1 MFLQEMIMEVDE
13 DSDGSVD
20 FYEFIAMMALKKAQD
35 AEEAE
40 LHKMFHVFDR
50 NRDGFITAEELQHA
64 MQKMGEEVKS
74 EEVEEMIRQ
83 VDTDGDGVVSYPEF
97 KVMMMS
103 R

>member
-1 MFLQEMIMEVDE
+1 MEVDE

-20 FYEFIAMMALKKAQD
+20 FYEFIAMMALKKAHD
-35 AEEAE
+35 EEEAE
-40 LHKMFHVFDR
+40 LHKMFRVFDR

-64 MQKMGEEVKS
+64 MQKMGEEVKNG
-74 EEVEEMIRQ
+74 EVEEMIRE